1 MQIPV
6 RKDTVPKAAGLFVAA
21 LAGGAVAVIGAGLV
35 GVGEKTTT
43 VREVLVDRSSEGS
56 VSQLEAGPRLTLRD
70 IYRERA
76 PGVVQVTSTT
86 KVRLPRSQWFGNPFG
101 LPPTEVQRSLG
112 SGFVIDKAGLVVTNY
127 HVVRTAKSV
136 YVSFSNSDSMRAEI
150 VGRDA
155 ATDVALLKVVASSRA
170 LTPLRFGDSDEVQV
184 GDQVAAIG
192 NPLGYERSITLGIV
206 SALHRSLTSPEGAP
220 IDRVIQT
227 DAVLNRGNSGGPLLN
242 AQGEVIGLSSA
253 IATGDTASGNTGI
266 GFAIPIN
273 TVRDVVAQLKA
284 RGHVEHPF
292 FGAVTRPIGSR
303 IARIF
308 NLPAERGLLVESVD
322 PASGA
327 AQAGLVGGSEPVV
340 LAGESYLL
348 GGDLIVKADG
358 MNVATTER
366 LREIVSQHR
375 PGDTVS
381 IEFFPFRESES
392 RTVEV
397 KLGRQSPPPLE

>member
-1 MQIPV
+1 V
-6 RKDTVPKAAGLFVAA
+6 RKDSVPKAAGLFVAA
-21 LAGGAVAVIGAGLV
+21 LAGGTVAVIGAALV

-56 VSQLEAGPRLTLRD
+56 VSQLEPASRLTLRD

-101 LPPTEVQRSLG
+101 LPATEVQQSLG

-127 HVVRTAKSV
+127 HVVSTARSV

-155 ATDVALLKVVASSRA
+155 ATDVALLKVIASSRA
-170 LTPLRFGDSDEVQV
+170 LKPLKIGDSDDVQV

-206 SALHRSLTSPEGAP
+206 SALHRSLTSPEGTP

-242 AQGEVIGLSSA
+242 AQGEVIGVSSA
-253 IATGDTASGNTGI
+253 IASGDSGSNTGI

-273 TVRDVVAQLKA
+273 TVKDVVAQLKD

-308 NLPAERGLLVESVD
+308 NLPAERGLLVESVY
-322 PASGA
+322 PGSGA
-327 AQAGLVGGSEPVV
+327 AQAGLVGGSDEVV
-340 LAGESYLL
+340 LAGESYIL

-358 MNVATTER
+358 MNVSTTER
-366 LREIVSQHR
+366 LREIVAEHR

-381 IEFFPFRESES
+381 IEFFRFREGEP
-392 RTVEV
+392 RTVDV
-397 KLGRQSPPPLE
+397 KLGRQTPPPLE

>member
-1 MQIPV
+1 VQIPV
-6 RKDTVPKAAGLFVAA
+6 RKESLPKAAGLFAAA
-21 LAGGAVAVIGAGLV
+21 LAGGTVALAGAALV

-43 VREVLVDRSSEGS
+43 VREVPIDRSFEGG
-56 VSQLEAGPRLTLRD
+56 VSQIEPGARMTLRD
-70 IYRERA
+70 IYREDA

-86 KVRLPRSQWFGNPFG
+86 KVQLPRSQWFGNPFG
-101 LPPTEVQRSLG
+101 LPATEVQQSLG

-127 HVVRTAKSV
+127 HVVGEAEAV
-136 YVSFSNSDSMRAEI
+136 YVSFSNSDAMRAEI

-155 ATDVALLKVVASSRA
+155 ATDVALLKVIASSRA
-170 LTPLRFGDSDEVQV
+170 LKPLRLGDSDDVQV

-206 SALHRSLTSPEGAP
+206 SALHRSLTSPGGTP

-242 AQGEVIGLSSA
+242 AQGQVIGVSSA
-253 IATGDTASGNTGI
+253 IATGATASGNTGI

-273 TVRDVVAQLKA
+273 TVRDVVAQLKT

-292 FGAVTRPIGSR
+292 FGAVTRPISSR

-308 NLPAERGLLVESVD
+308 NLPAESGLLVETVY
-322 PASGA
+322 PGSGA
-327 AQAGLVGGSEPVV
+327 AQAGLLGGSDQVV
-340 LAGESYLL
+340 LAGESYQL

-358 MNVATTER
+358 MNVETTER
-366 LREIVSQHR
+366 LREIVSQHQ
-375 PGDTVS
+375 PGDSVS
-381 IEFFPFRESES
+381 IEFFRDGE
-392 RTVEV
+392 RQTVDV